1 MAELIGLVGND
12 RQWRKYA
19 VAGKASTGL
28 LLKDLL
34 DGKAYAAGIGIYLKC
49 RWRGTVEQNRAD
61 ITV

>member
-28 LLKDLL
+28 LLKCQL
-34 DGKAYAAGIGIYLKC
+34 DG
-49 RWRGTVEQNRAD
+49 
-61 ITV
+61 